1 MTQKPDAYEDFRD
14 WPDDDE
20 IFFDDDDLWLDEDE
34 SLFDVDDDL
43 DIDDDPF
50 WNDDDALWD
59 RRCPRCYR
67 WKKIYKKPDLKMGVR
82 KRAPQHGQS
91 HRPRQIFWLH
101 PRIPWKRNTG
111 RRNEQ

>member
-20 IFFDDDDLWLDEDE
+20 IFY
-34 SLFDVDDDL
+34 VDDDL

-59 RRCPRCYR
+59 RR
-67 WKKIYKKPDLKMGVR
+67 
-82 KRAPQHGQS
+82 
-91 HRPRQIFWLH
+91 
-101 PRIPWKRNTG
+101 
-111 RRNEQ
+111 

>member
-20 IFFDDDDLWLDEDE
+20 IFFA
-34 SLFDVDDDL
+34 DDDL

-59 RRCPRCYR
+59 RR
-67 WKKIYKKPDLKMGVR
+67 
-82 KRAPQHGQS
+82 
-91 HRPRQIFWLH
+91 
-101 PRIPWKRNTG
+101 
-111 RRNEQ
+111 

>member
-20 IFFDDDDLWLDEDE
+20 IFF
-34 SLFDVDDDL
+34 VDDDL

-59 RRCPRCYR
+59 RR
-67 WKKIYKKPDLKMGVR
+67 
-82 KRAPQHGQS
+82 
-91 HRPRQIFWLH
+91 
-101 PRIPWKRNTG
+101 
-111 RRNEQ
+111 

>member
-20 IFFDDDDLWLDEDE
+20 IFFDDD
-34 SLFDVDDDL
+34 L

-59 RRCPRCYR
+59 RR
-67 WKKIYKKPDLKMGVR
+67 
-82 KRAPQHGQS
+82 
-91 HRPRQIFWLH
+91 
-101 PRIPWKRNTG
+101 
-111 RRNEQ
+111 

>member
-20 IFFDDDDLWLDEDE
+20 IFFDDDD
-34 SLFDVDDDL
+34 FDIDDDL

-59 RRCPRCYR
+59 RR
-67 WKKIYKKPDLKMGVR
+67 
-82 KRAPQHGQS
+82 
-91 HRPRQIFWLH
+91 
-101 PRIPWKRNTG
+101 
-111 RRNEQ
+111 